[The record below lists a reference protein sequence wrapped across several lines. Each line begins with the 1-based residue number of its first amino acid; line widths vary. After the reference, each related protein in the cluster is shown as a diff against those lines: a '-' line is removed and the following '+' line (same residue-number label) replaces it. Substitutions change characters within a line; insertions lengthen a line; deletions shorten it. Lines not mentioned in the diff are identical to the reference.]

1 MSTKSKSRTVL
12 YNNIEKLI
20 TTGSAVATIATA
32 SMPNTT
38 LSAPVYDEA
47 NGAIIG
53 YVALYANATLT

>member
-1 MSTKSKSRTVL
+1 MSKSKSRTVL
-12 YNNIEKLI
+12 YNNIETLI
-20 TTGSAVATIATA
+20 SDGTAAAVVATA

-47 NGAIIG
+47 NGSIIG